1 MKEQK
6 TKIKEWQTKLRKSSK
21 KLPLPS
27 KIQFKVGEIDNH
39 VNRRPHKMQ

>member
-6 TKIKEWQTKLRKSSK
+6 IKIKEWQTKLRKSSK
-21 KLPLPS
+21 KLPLSS

-39 VNRRPHKMQ
+39 INRKLHKMQ